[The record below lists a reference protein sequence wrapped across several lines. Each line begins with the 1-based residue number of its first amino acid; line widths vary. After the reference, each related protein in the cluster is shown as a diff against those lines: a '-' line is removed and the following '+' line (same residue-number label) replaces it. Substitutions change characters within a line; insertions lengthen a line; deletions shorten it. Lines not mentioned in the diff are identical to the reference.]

1 MLCSATIK
9 NKDGQNV
16 ICNKK
21 FPEKFIKNRVSLF
34 LRQLLEFYYQG
45 KSNPINFLKVAT
57 FVLSPV
63 AIRRRV
69 NYSLMVAA

>member
-45 KSNPINFLKVAT
+45 KSRPTKF
-57 FVLSPV
+57 
-63 AIRRRV
+63 
-69 NYSLMVAA
+69 